1 MNWSALIVHVQDVA
15 QRPCSAHVRLRL
27 SKSSPM
33 QPSLS
38 TQARLHSA
46 TVLMPSCSSPPNIR
60 RFASASQH
68 SAESA
73 RSSSSSLNVNANVCV
88 LRDVWICLFLNSF
101 LSSCILVLRY
111 DTIRDAILT
120 CARKPTEVSFI
131 YRTQPTTKKV

>member
-46 TVLMPSCSSPPNIR
+46 TVFTPSCSSPPNIR

-88 LRDVWICLFLNSF
+88 LHDVWICLFLNSF
-101 LSSCILVLRY
+101 FLFLYFSLTIRY
-111 DTIRDAILT
+111 DTRCYINVRSKADRSQLNLPHGT
-120 CARKPTEVSFI
+120 DN
-131 YRTQPTTKKV
+131 